1 MKQVDQVKLGAEFIN
16 RRAHREM
23 HDRCLWEARMR
34 RDKVASSIPEWEEMR
49 ELASKIKMHTLAN
62 LDSYLKEFA
71 ANAEANDIHVHWA
84 RDAKEHNEIILDIFR
99 SHGVKTVTKGK
110 SMTMDECGMREYMQE
125 HGIDIYEADLGE
137 RIQQLDDQRPSHI
150 VMPAIHKLRSDVAQL
165 FARTLGSN
173 PDIDDP
179 HYLNSV
185 MRADMR
191 PRYVKADAGMTGVN
205 FGIAET
211 GGIVV
216 CTNEGNADISATLP
230 PLYVATMGMEK
241 VIPRQSDLPLFIRLL
256 SRSALGLDMT
266 QYTSHFHGPR
276 KGQEMHL
283 VILDNG
289 RRKRLES
296 PDYWQVLKC
305 IRCGACMNTC
315 PVFRRTSGISYDA
328 TYMGPIGI
336 VLEPSYD
343 LYKYARLP
351 YSCTHCGS
359 CGNVCPVKVPIPHLV
374 FYWRNEVV
382 KHGYGQPSHNIEQA
396 MAVPVLKSSTNLA
409 MAEKVGLW
417 ALRKLPKKLT
427 ESGLNPWAVDHTNPE
442 PPKETFRQYY
452 ERVIKSQ
459 EEAKD
464 TSPSDSSNL
473 SDLSDPSDRSDLSDS
488 SDLSDKSSSCPLPE
502 VPMYPWTG
510 DPLED
515 FISHLEGF
523 DGKAVKFAARDEAL
537 SWLTTQPEM
546 DMNQN
551 VVYSTAEGVSG
562 NLDEEN
568 LTDLKDAELIN
579 TCVTEAEMGVGEMGS
594 VWVTDR
600 TLRHAA
606 CALLSRHLFVLLD
619 ARKIAGGLH
628 EAYSRLNLRDQQ
640 YGSFFTGPSAT
651 ADIEAVHI
659 TGAQGP
665 LSLTVLLYNCP

>member
-1 MKQVDQVKLGAEFIN
+1 MKQVNQVKSGSEFIN
-16 RRAHREM
+16 RRAHRES

-34 RDKVASSIPEWEEMR
+34 RDKVASTIPEWEEMR
-49 ELASKIKMHTLAN
+49 KLASEIKQHTLTN
-62 LDSYLKEFA
+62 LDRYLDRFI
-71 ANAEANDIHVHWA
+71 ANAEANGIHVHRA

-99 SHGVKTVTKGK
+99 SHGVRTVTKGK
-110 SMTMDECGMREYMQE
+110 SMTMDECGMREYME
-125 HGIDIYEADLGE
+125 AHGIEIYEADLGE
-137 RIQQLDDQRPSHI
+137 RIQQLDRQRPSHI
-150 VMPAIHKLRSDVAQL
+150 VMPAIHKLRSDVAEL
-165 FARTLGSN
+165 FARTLGSD

-179 HYLNSV
+179 HYLNGV

-276 KGQEMHL
+276 PGQEMHL

-289 RRKRLES
+289 RSERLAS

-359 CGNVCPVKVPIPHLV
+359 CGNVCPVKVPIPELV
-374 FYWRNEVV
+374 FYWRSEVV

-396 MAVPVLKSSTNLA
+396 MAVPLLKSSTNLA

-417 ALRKLPKKLT
+417 ALRNMPKALT
-427 ESGLNPWAVDHTNPE
+427 ESRLNPWAIDHTNPE

-452 ERVIKSQ
+452 ARVIAPQTQAAAATSAPTPQ
-459 EEAKD
+459 EAAPTPKAVGAA
-464 TSPSDSSNL
+464 SF
-473 SDLSDPSDRSDLSDS
+473 
-488 SDLSDKSSSCPLPE
+488 PLPD
-502 VPMYPWTG
+502 VPMYPWPG
-510 DPLED
+510 DPLAG

-523 DGKAVKFAARDEAL
+523 DGKAVKFATRAEAL
-537 SWLTTQPEM
+537 RWLATQPEM
-546 DMNQN
+546 APSQN
-551 VVYSTAEGVSG
+551 AVYSTLDDVTG
-562 NLDEEN
+562 NFGEKD
-568 LTDLKDAELIN
+568 LTDLRNAEKIN

-600 TLRHAA
+600 KLRHPA
-606 CALLSRHLFVLLD
+606 CALMSRHLFVLLD
-619 ARKIAGGLH
+619 ASKIVGGLH
-628 EAYSRLNLRDQQ
+628 QAYARLSLRNQQ

-665 LSLTVLLYNCP
+665 LSMTVLLYNCKQ

>member
-1 MKQVDQVKLGAEFIN
+1 MKQVNQVKLGAEFIN
-16 RRAHREM
+16 RRAHRES

-34 RDKVASSIPEWEEMR
+34 RDKVASTIPEWEEMR
-49 ELASKIKMHTLAN
+49 KLASEIKQHTLTN
-62 LDSYLKEFA
+62 LDRYLDRFI
-71 ANAEANDIHVHWA
+71 ANAEANGIHVHRA

-99 SHGVKTVTKGK
+99 SHGVRTVTKGK
-110 SMTMDECGMREYMQE
+110 SMTMDECGMREYME
-125 HGIDIYEADLGE
+125 AHGIEIYEADLGE
-137 RIQQLDDQRPSHI
+137 RIQQLDRQRPSHI
-150 VMPAIHKLRSDVAQL
+150 VMPAIHKLRSDVAEL
-165 FARTLGSN
+165 FARTLGSD

-179 HYLNSV
+179 HYLNGV

-216 CTNEGNADISATLP
+216 CTNEGNADISSTLP

-276 KGQEMHL
+276 PGQEMHL
-283 VILDNG
+283 IILDNG
-289 RRKRLES
+289 RSERLAS

-359 CGNVCPVKVPIPHLV
+359 CGNVCPVKVPIPELV
-374 FYWRNEVV
+374 FYWRSEVV

-396 MAVPVLKSSTNLA
+396 MAVPLLKSSTNLA

-417 ALRKLPKKLT
+417 ALRNMPKALT
-427 ESGLNPWAVDHTNPE
+427 ESRLNPWAIDHTNPE

-452 ERVIKSQ
+452 ARVIAPQTQATAATSAPTPQ
-459 EEAKD
+459 EAAP
-464 TSPSDSSNL
+464 TPQAIGAT
-473 SDLSDPSDRSDLSDS
+473 PF
-488 SDLSDKSSSCPLPE
+488 PLPD
-502 VPMYPWTG
+502 VPMYPWPG
-510 DPLED
+510 DPLAG

-523 DGKAVKFAARDEAL
+523 DGKAVKFATRAEAL
-537 SWLTTQPEM
+537 RWLATQPEM
-546 DMNQN
+546 APSQN
-551 VVYSTAEGVSG
+551 AVYSTLDDLTG
-562 NLDEEN
+562 NFGEKD
-568 LTDLKDAELIN
+568 LTDLRNAEKIN

-600 TLRHAA
+600 TLRHPA
-606 CALLSRHLFVLLD
+606 CALMSRHLFVLLD
-619 ARKIAGGLH
+619 ASKIVGGLH
-628 EAYSRLNLRDQQ
+628 QAYARLSLRNQQ

-665 LSLTVLLYNCP
+665 LSMTVLLYNCKQ

>member
-1 MKQVDQVKLGAEFIN
+1 MKQVNQVKSGAEFIN
-16 RRAHREM
+16 RRAHRES

-34 RDKVASSIPEWEEMR
+34 RDKVASTIPEWEEMR
-49 ELASKIKMHTLAN
+49 KLASEIKQHTLTN
-62 LDSYLKEFA
+62 LDRYLDRFI
-71 ANAEANDIHVHWA
+71 ANAEANGIHVHRA

-99 SHGVKTVTKGK
+99 SHGVRTVTKGK
-110 SMTMDECGMREYMQE
+110 SMTMDECGMREYME
-125 HGIDIYEADLGE
+125 AHGIEIYEADLGE
-137 RIQQLDDQRPSHI
+137 RIQQLDRQRPSHI
-150 VMPAIHKLRSDVAQL
+150 VMPAIHKLRSDVAEL
-165 FARTLGSN
+165 FARTLGSD

-179 HYLNSV
+179 HYLNGV

-216 CTNEGNADISATLP
+216 CTNEGNADISSTLP

-276 KGQEMHL
+276 PGQEMHL
-283 VILDNG
+283 IILDNG
-289 RRKRLES
+289 RSERLAS

-359 CGNVCPVKVPIPHLV
+359 CGNVCPVKVPIPELV
-374 FYWRNEVV
+374 FYWRSEVV

-396 MAVPVLKSSTNLA
+396 MAVPLLKSSTNLA

-417 ALRKLPKKLT
+417 ALRNMPKALT
-427 ESGLNPWAVDHTNPE
+427 ESRLNPWAIDHTNPE

-452 ERVIKSQ
+452 ARVIAPQTQAAAATSAPTPQ
-459 EEAKD
+459 EAAPTPQAVGA
-464 TSPSDSSNL
+464 TSF
-473 SDLSDPSDRSDLSDS
+473 
-488 SDLSDKSSSCPLPE
+488 PLPD
-502 VPMYPWTG
+502 VPMYPWPG
-510 DPLED
+510 DPLAG

-523 DGKAVKFAARDEAL
+523 DGKAVKFATRAEAL
-537 SWLTTQPEM
+537 RWLATQPEM
-546 DMNQN
+546 APSQN
-551 VVYSTAEGVSG
+551 AVYSTLDDVTG
-562 NLDEEN
+562 NFGEKD
-568 LTDLKDAELIN
+568 LTDLRNAEKIN

-600 TLRHAA
+600 TLRHPA
-606 CALLSRHLFVLLD
+606 CALMSRHLFVLLD
-619 ARKIAGGLH
+619 ASKIVGGLH
-628 EAYSRLNLRDQQ
+628 QAYARLSLRNQQ

-665 LSLTVLLYNCP
+665 LSMTVLLYNCKQ